1 MKLYAQGV
9 DLICCK
15 TVKSEKYGER
25 TYGKLYE
32 DGRLSDFV
40 SDVPLEDV
48 RDVDAEIIRITSFS
62 VYDPIIFT
70 HLIRREYA

>member
-1 MKLYAQGV
+1 M
-9 DLICCK
+9 
-15 TVKSEKYGER
+15 KSEKYGER

-48 RDVDAEIIRITSFS
+48 RDVDAVFDFRYGVKEGKVWTMLLLKEWSPRK
-62 VYDPIIFT
+62 
-70 HLIRREYA
+70 